1 MLFKLILYYLLI
13 FGSLFLERKYGV
25 IQSAI
30 RPDLFYGP
38 IYIIG
43 YLILFGLELKSK
55 ISKTNYKGLKRTG
68 FIFSFGVGVCWGIF
82 LTCMK
87 GYPKIY
93 GIMDALSIALVCAIF
108 GVLAGG
114 LGILLTPLY
123 LRHVFGEDQEES
135 KG

>member
-1 MLFKLILYYLLI
+1 MFIRLVIFYIIFFGPLIW
-13 FGSLFLERKYGV
+13 ERNYG
-25 IQSAI
+25 IIGI
-30 RPDLFYGP
+30 RGDLFYIP
-38 IYIIG
+38 IWTIA

-55 ISKTNYKGLKRTG
+55 KSKTNYKGLKRTG
-68 FIFSFGVGVCWGIF
+68 FIFSFWVGVCWGIF

-87 GYPKIY
+87 SYPKIY

-123 LRHVFGEDQEES
+123 LKHVFGEDQEES